1 MASNLKEEKKWRV
14 KLKEKNKK
22 ISQIK
27 KIKSKEWKPN
37 LKE

>member
-1 MASNLKEEKKWRV
+1 MASNPKEEKKWRV

-27 KIKSKEWKPN
+27 KT
-37 LKE
+37 